1 MGCQVDPSWLIAL
14 LDPTS
19 PHHPEARTQFE
30 HLTQQPA
37 LSVLTLA
44 QILPGLQGNRVE
56 LTKQIMKTF
65 APIIEVNLD
74 IATKSA
80 QLSSRYEVTLS
91 EAVVLASAFAHGAKL
106 LTFDK
111 RISSVMGDWNDR

>member
-1 MGCQVDPSWLIAL
+1 MGCHVDASWLIAL

-19 PHHPEARTQFE
+19 PHHQEARTQLE

-44 QILPGLQGNRVE
+44 QILPGLQDNRTE
-56 LTKQIMKTF
+56 LTKQITKTF

-111 RISSVMGDWNDR
+111 RISSVMDDWNNR